1 MFCEVIVTLNLFV
14 FQLLLLSVLACG
26 YAAKLDRT
34 YLPPPGA
41 AAAGGSPGALNAPS
55 GPASG
60 PSSFGQSANLAQ
72 GTFEQSQQSFGLNQP
87 GKGFNQP
94 TNNYGQAAQPQ
105 GQPGFGAQPQKLTQ
119 GPSAGQGAYG
129 AAPAQGAVA
138 NVGFGATSNFGAD
151 QGFAKQTA
159 QPERPQA
166 AADRSAEILKLVNEN
181 DGENFSYSFE
191 TSNGISAEESGVAT
205 NGVMAQG
212 AFAYTGDDGQ
222 SYRVTYTAD
231 ENGYQPR
238 GDHLPTPPPIPE
250 EILRSIEKNAA
261 AAAAG
266 IQEGAYRE
274 EENESVPQQ
283 YNAQQNTGSASQYNA
298 QSNFGS
304 SQQYNAQQSAGQYN
318 AQQTAGQYNAPAQSK
333 PFSAP
338 SSAYSQ
344 APQNNYNKP
353 SGSATTSFSA
363 SGTGQNSFSQTG
375 SSQSAF
381 APSGSAPSGPAQ
393 SSFAPAGPAQNAFTP
408 SGSAQSSFAPSRPTQ
423 NAFAPTG
430 PSQNAFAPSAQYNQA
445 QTQGFKK
452 PTAQNTFAAQQQG
465 ASGYE
470 YNRPGSSE
478 DSFRGPSQ
486 SVAPAVET
494 FAPGQQTF
502 GGRAPAPSKLTE
514 NPISSRP
521 AGPAQGSF
529 NSQQPTNNGF
539 QARPASQGFAQ
550 SAQYNQQQSSM
561 MSQYLSAPYQYDAPK
576 QQYRPESGSSP
587 QQTAGFN
594 APAQYNQGTQG
605 GQTFGA
611 PRQPPSFS
619 QDEGY
624 KY

>member
-1 MFCEVIVTLNLFV
+1 MKM
-14 FQLLLLSVLACG
+14 LLLISVLACG

-41 AAAGGSPGALNAPS
+41 ATAGGSPGALNAPS

-60 PSSFGQSANLAQ
+60 PSGFGQSANLAQ

-119 GPSAGQGAYG
+119 GPSAGQASYG
-129 AAPAQGAVA
+129 AASVQGSVESA
-138 NVGFGATSNFGAD
+138 GFGASSNFGAD

-266 IQEGAYRE
+266 TQEGAYRE
-274 EENESVPQQ
+274 EENVPVPQQ
-283 YNAQQNTGSASQYNA
+283 YNAQQNAGSATQYNA

-318 AQQTAGQYNAPAQSK
+318 APAQAK
-333 PFSAP
+333 PFNAP

-353 SGSATTSFSA
+353 SGSANGFSA
-363 SGTGQNSFSQTG
+363 SGSGQNSFSQTG

-381 APSGSAPSGPAQ
+381 VPSGSAPSGPAQ
-393 SSFAPAGPAQNAFTP
+393 SSFAPTGPAQNAFAP

-423 NAFAPTG
+423 NAFAP
-430 PSQNAFAPSAQYNQA
+430 SAQYNQA
-445 QTQGFKK
+445 QSQGFKK

-470 YNRPGSSE
+470 YNRPGSSQ

-502 GGRAPAPSKLTE
+502 GGRAPAPSKLTSAE
-514 NPISSRP
+514 GPISSRP

-529 NSQQPTNNGF
+529 NGQQPANNGF

-550 SAQYNQQQSSM
+550 NAQQQSSM
-561 MSQYLSAPYQYDAPK
+561 MSQYQSAPYQYEPPK
-576 QQYRPESGSSP
+576 QQYRPASGSAS

-594 APAQYNQGTQG
+594 APAQFNQGPQG

-619 QDEGY
+619 QEEGY